1 MHLLRFDCVSA
12 ILYLLLFEGGKNTDD
27 GFTMDNLYLL
37 TVIQDQSNQNFI
49 VFLNFFSKMH
59 RRRVFGE

>member
-37 TVIQDQSNQNFI
+37 TVIQDQSNQKVI
-49 VFLNFFSKMH
+49 LGLLH
-59 RRRVFGE
+59 

>member
-37 TVIQDQSNQNFI
+37 TVIQDA
-49 VFLNFFSKMH
+49 LGLSKGSDLL
-59 RRRVFGE
+59 GENGHLIPK